1 MRPSGA
7 GELIARAPVSR
18 YFPAVRLVLVL
29 IVGAAIGFATWLV
42 VGTPFANGPV
52 TKAQIEHTV
61 AQRPRGHVASVFC
74 NEEVLPSQ
82 KPPPKGTHTW
92 TCDTYLGP
100 SRLDQQTGPSYRV
113 IVDDG
118 SIQSIRRVPT
128 H

>member
-1 MRPSGA
+1 MRP
-7 GELIARAPVSR
+7 L
-18 YFPAVRLVLVL
+18 LVL
-29 IVGAAIGFATWLV
+29 IAGAAIGLASWLV
-42 VGTPFANGPV
+42 VGTPFANAPV

-92 TCDTYLGP
+92 TCDTYIGR
-100 SRLDQQTGPSYRV
+100 SVADQQTGPSYQV
-113 IVDDG
+113 IVNDDA
-118 SIQSIRRVPT
+118 IESIRRVPT